1 MSADFLSSIAGAA
14 LSLAFSY
21 LPGAS
26 DWFGQL
32 DGTRKRLVMLGL
44 LLLTSL
50 AVFAL
55 SCSAWASDLGLEI
68 ACSQS
73 GAIGLARSFLLALV
87 ANQAAFSISPPPNPS
102 NHAERSSS
110 HAG

>member
-32 DGTRKRLVMLGL
+32 DGTHKRLVMLGL

-50 AVFAL
+50 AVFGL
-55 SCSAWASDLGLEI
+55 SCGPLAADLGIEI

-73 GAIGLARSFLLALV
+73 GAIGLGRAFLLALV
-87 ANQAAFSISPPPNPS
+87 ANQAAFSISPQ
-102 NHAERSSS
+102 SSLAKNGGRNGS